1 MKSEKGL
8 RHRRTIGPEPV
19 TEPLPQT
26 IDPESFTPRLLAL
39 LSNALVWRESH
50 QLRHRFALGTNE
62 WRVISALA
70 LRPGSS
76 ATEVCDFLGMNK
88 AIVSRSANI
97 LGERGLIALDDGP
110 RGSRPMFLTRAG
122 ATMHDAMLPISL
134 EGQDIIL
141 ADLTREEIVLLN
153 NLLQRM
159 LKRTQDLES
168 A

>member
-1 MKSEKGL
+1 MKGETGP

-19 TEPLPQT
+19 VEPLAET
-26 IDPESFTPRLLAL
+26 IDPETFTPRLLAL
-39 LSNALVWRESH
+39 LSNALVWRESQ
-50 QLRHRFALGTNE
+50 QLRHHFGLGTNE

-76 ATEVCDFLGMNK
+76 ATAVCEFLGMNK

-110 RGSRPMFLTRAG
+110 RGSRPMFLTSAG
-122 ATMHDAMLPISL
+122 AAMHDAMMPISL
-134 EGQDIIL
+134 EGQAIVL
-141 ADLTREEIVLLN
+141 SDLTAQEVSILN
-153 NLLQRM
+153 DLLQRM
-159 LKRTQDLES
+159 LKRTRDFEP